1 MRFLVFVALLVTT
14 LVACCTSFASAENV
28 VLINDA
34 GNEGRLLRSEAANPE
49 NAAKIAGGF
58 LTKVKESTAMT
69 KAVNALKASD
79 GGEAAV
85 RKAITSFATAKEAA
99 KKSDAELAKLS
110 AMIAESVKKDP
121 TSWLRLNK
129 FTKIMLGINV
139 GGLALYGAYR
149 ILTDNN

>member
-28 VLINDA
+28 ALINDA
-34 GNEGRLLRSEAANPE
+34 GNEGRLLRSEAANTE
-49 NAAKIAGGF
+49 NVAKIAD
-58 LTKVKESTAMT
+58 
-69 KAVNALKASD
+69 ASD
-79 GGEAAV
+79 GGEVAV
-85 RKAITSFATAKEAA
+85 RKAITSFATAKDAA
-99 KKSDAELAKLS
+99 KKGDAELAKLS
-110 AMIAESVKKDP
+110 AMIAESAKKDP

-149 ILTDNN
+149 ILTDNS

>member
-1 MRFLVFVALLVTT
+1 MSFSSTTQATRVVFSAQRPPTQRTLLKSLVD
-14 LVACCTSFASAENV
+14 SHESEGESAV
-28 VLINDA
+28 
-34 GNEGRLLRSEAANPE
+34 
-49 NAAKIAGGF
+49 
-58 LTKVKESTAMT
+58 T

-79 GGEAAV
+79 GGEACCQ
-85 RKAITSFATAKEAA
+85 
-99 KKSDAELAKLS
+99 KSHHQLRYCQGCCQEGDAELAKLS
-110 AMIAESVKKDP
+110 AMIAESAKKDP